1 MGKIKSLKE
10 LAEII
15 RQEKNN
21 GKKVVL
27 ANGVFDLLH
36 VGHIRYLKEAKSLGD
51 ILIVAVNDDRSARLI
66 KGEGRPIIP
75 EEERMEVLAAISY
88 IDYLVKFSQPTVEQV
103 ISTLKPDIQAK
114 GTDYTTESVPER
126 ETVRSYGGEIAI
138 TGDPKNHSTSAVLEK
153 MKIKEN

>member
-15 RQEKNN
+15 GQEKNN

-51 ILIVAVNDDRSARLI
+51 ILIVAVNDDYSARLI

-75 EEERMEVLAAISY
+75 EEERIEVLAAISY
-88 IDYLVKFSQPTVEQV
+88 VDYLVKFSQPTVEQV

-126 ETVRSYGGEIAI
+126 ETVRSYGGKIAI
-138 TGDPKNHSTSAVLEK
+138 TGDPKNHSTSAILEK
-153 MKIKEN
+153 MKIKEH